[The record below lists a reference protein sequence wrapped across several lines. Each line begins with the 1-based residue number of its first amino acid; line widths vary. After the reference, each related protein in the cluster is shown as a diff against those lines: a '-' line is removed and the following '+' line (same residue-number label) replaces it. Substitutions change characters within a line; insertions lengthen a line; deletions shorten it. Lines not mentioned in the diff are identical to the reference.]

1 MSNET
6 HQGASFQNCAN
17 QLPLQGVCH
26 SRKAHA
32 HARQIAAFCRAT
44 WSRTAVSQLSGFA
57 LCRLRLSRD
66 QWAGSVDIS
75 VEMLDSLCLSLLT
88 CKMGKRELAR
98 RAGESPEQSQ

>member
-32 HARQIAAFCRAT
+32 HARQTAASVGQHGVARQFPSSPA
-44 WSRTAVSQLSGFA
+44 SRYVASDFLVTNGQVA
-57 LCRLRLSRD
+57 
-66 QWAGSVDIS
+66 
-75 VEMLDSLCLSLLT
+75 
-88 CKMGKRELAR
+88 
-98 RAGESPEQSQ
+98 